1 MNAIILACGKS
12 SSMYATGA
20 TVHKALLPIMG
31 IPNIERTIMMLH
43 DYHISDIIIAV
54 SILNHD
60 FDYLTKKY
68 SCRIEYIPIEG
79 KNTLYTMKYLLHYI
93 QETFVIEGDVVCAQ
107 NIFFPSNSSR
117 YYVMNYTITE
127 CDAWHPILNSYG
139 EIKSFEIGNQNTPAL
154 FGVSFW
160 TGLSST
166 ILKEHIAAIST
177 FENLNNSDIFWDD
190 FIQEILQDIKVKT
203 IEILPEEACEMNT
216 YEEYELAQHIC
227 TTYLSNC
234 QKYFEHIYLVI
245 NSNNQHRLLRF
256 VFDKYHSLRWHE
268 QLLKHYDKKA
278 FINCISKVFDEN
290 ELPFVIK
297 DNKNNEY
304 GYFSI
309 AEENDFILLRR
320 LFIDKKYRGN
330 NLGSQVVQFILTYAR
345 LKTKELRVN
354 VYDRKAEAFYRKNGF
369 VKNYICY
376 HIH

>member
-1 MNAIILACGKS
+1 M
-12 SSMYATGA
+12 
-20 TVHKALLPIMG
+20 
-31 IPNIERTIMMLH
+31 
-43 DYHISDIIIAV
+43 
-54 SILNHD
+54 
-60 FDYLTKKY
+60 
-68 SCRIEYIPIEG
+68 
-79 KNTLYTMKYLLHYI
+79 
-93 QETFVIEGDVVCAQ
+93 
-107 NIFFPSNSSR
+107 
-117 YYVMNYTITE
+117 
-127 CDAWHPILNSYG
+127 
-139 EIKSFEIGNQNTPAL
+139 
-154 FGVSFW
+154 
-160 TGLSST
+160 
-166 ILKEHIAAIST
+166 
-177 FENLNNSDIFWDD
+177 
-190 FIQEILQDIKVKT
+190 
-203 IEILPEEACEMNT
+203 
-216 YEEYELAQHIC
+216 
-227 TTYLSNC
+227 
-234 QKYFEHIYLVI
+234 VI